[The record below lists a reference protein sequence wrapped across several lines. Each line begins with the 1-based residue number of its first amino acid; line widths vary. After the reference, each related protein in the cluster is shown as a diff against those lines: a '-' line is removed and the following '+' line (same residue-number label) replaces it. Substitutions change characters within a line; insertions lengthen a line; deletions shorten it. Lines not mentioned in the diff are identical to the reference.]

1 MKKIILAL
9 FAVFIAF
16 TSVLAQKGALSYLDE
31 KKGFKGIVLGDS
43 INRYSNILEVS
54 KKNGVFNVT
63 DTTMLRIG
71 KDVNLILVQVKE
83 YQGLIHS
90 ISAVAKKEYG
100 SKLFN
105 IFISA
110 YGISYVQLNQF
121 KKNYIWIADSVEL
134 YFFNDDTKFCA
145 FTLKDL
151 KLEKAKSIEEKENT
165 NKAVDDL

>member
-16 TSVLAQKGALSYLDE
+16 TSVLAQKGTLSYLDE

-54 KKNGVFNVT
+54 KNGVFNVT
-63 DTTMLRIG
+63 DSTMLRIG

-110 YGISYVQLNQF
+110 YGISYVQPNQF

-134 YFFNDDTKFCA
+134 NFFNDDTKFCA
-145 FTLKDL
+145 FTIKDL